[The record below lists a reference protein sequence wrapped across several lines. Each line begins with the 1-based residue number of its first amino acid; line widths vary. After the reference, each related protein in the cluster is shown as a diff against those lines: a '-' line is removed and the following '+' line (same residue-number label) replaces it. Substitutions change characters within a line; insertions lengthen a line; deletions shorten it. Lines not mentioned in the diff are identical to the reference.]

1 MKIYSEPQN
10 LNHQIYLFLFK
21 KSSIFE
27 KLKNLDSIF
36 MAH

>member
-1 MKIYSEPQN
+1 MKINSEPQN
-10 LNHQIYLFLFK
+10 SNDQIYVFLIK

-27 KLKNLDSIF
+27 NLKNLDSIF